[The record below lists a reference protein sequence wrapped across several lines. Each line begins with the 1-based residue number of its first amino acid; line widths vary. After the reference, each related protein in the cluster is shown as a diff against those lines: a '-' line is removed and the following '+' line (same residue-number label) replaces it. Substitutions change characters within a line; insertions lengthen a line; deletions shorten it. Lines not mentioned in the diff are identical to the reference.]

1 MALALLFPCGW
12 AQAQDP
18 TKTPTDTEKPKTPRP
33 PGSGPDGQKPP
44 SDSPTFDDLKNSLGD
59 LEQKESKE
67 ETQKREATV
76 QKNYD
81 ETLKIYN
88 DALGQKDSELHNV
101 NRRIDINKSL
111 TVKYERLLDQAVT
124 GLAATRSQFIN
135 RTLSLKKSLDEG
147 KISKEA
153 YDKLVEDDT
162 KRFRNREKE
171 LSDDIAF
178 YREEILNSKR
188 ATKDLGVKKE
198 LMEYDPFGGEEKSAE
213 QAKVPKY
220 TIVQKVK
227 STLAEVSGYRS
238 RSVVDTLK

>member
-1 MALALLFPCGW
+1 MTKSSLMALALLFPCGW

-111 TVKYERLLDQAVT
+111 TVKYERLCAVSASVRAPKT
-124 GLAATRSQFIN
+124 SRM
-135 RTLSLKKSLDEG
+135 
-147 KISKEA
+147 
-153 YDKLVEDDT
+153 
-162 KRFRNREKE
+162 
-171 LSDDIAF
+171 
-178 YREEILNSKR
+178 R
-188 ATKDLGVKKE
+188 ATTSASLQSPPRNKIRLGSTACA
-198 LMEYDPFGGEEKSAE
+198 SA
-213 QAKVPKY
+213 
-220 TIVQKVK
+220 
-227 STLAEVSGYRS
+227 S
-238 RSVVDTLK
+238 RRG